1 MSNISETDY
10 VRWVQRSLNRLVN
23 AQLTVDGYKSDDY
36 RRGVK
41 TLQML
46 SPTLRHY
53 CDPNGFKNNL
63 WGSVDQP
70 TQDVIIEWNQTM
82 FGYMTWVQKSLTKIG
97 MYANF
102 PTGVLEWFLGNKGG
116 RVQGYANAIFTGFT
130 SLALANI
137 IENMIKFHPY
147 LHGIWHISSAPISKF
162 DLLML
167 INQKMDLH
175 IVVDRN
181 DNFRCDRSL
190 NSDHFRKATGFI
202 PPSWEE
208 MIAEMT
214 RDNNIYLEDD

>member
-102 PTGVLEWFLGNKGG
+102 PTGVLDSST
-116 RVQGYANAIFTGFT
+116 VQSTQFF
-130 SLALANI
+130 
-137 IENMIKFHPY
+137 
-147 LHGIWHISSAPISKF
+147 
-162 DLLML
+162 
-167 INQKMDLH
+167 QKQ
-175 IVVDRN
+175 
-181 DNFRCDRSL
+181 
-190 NSDHFRKATGFI
+190 
-202 PPSWEE
+202 
-208 MIAEMT
+208 
-214 RDNNIYLEDD
+214 